1 MPSFSHTPTSFVPLP
16 PKSALKRHWHLD
28 FAGAFSFVAFGIFI
42 LASLSALGIF
52 LFQMYLQHNL
62 VRLQHNTLVTQQS
75 FNTSSIQ
82 KITTLNKRIIIAK
95 NLLDTHTT
103 PSSFL
108 DELSTDTPKNV
119 RFISLAVTIN
129 PKDDTA
135 LIKANGVARDFN
147 VLVVESHTL
156 VGDTN
161 LSNVVFSNI
170 SVNERTGD
178 IDFTVSAT
186 VSKKLIGNFSTMVK
200 GNGIATSSSAVA
212 STTSVIPNNTATT
225 TP

>member
-42 LASLSALGIF
+42 LVSFLALGVF
-52 LFQMYLQHNL
+52 LYQIYLQNDL
-62 VRLQHNTLVTQQS
+62 TRLQQNARVTQQS
-75 FNTSSIQ
+75 FNATSIQ
-82 KITTLNKRIIIAK
+82 KITTLNKRIITAQ

-108 DELSTDTPKNV
+108 DELSADTPQNV
-119 RFISLAVTIN
+119 RFVSLGVIIN

-147 VLVVESHTL
+147 TLVVESRVL
-156 VGDTN
+156 EENKD
-161 LSNVVFSNI
+161 LSNVVFSGI
-170 SVNERTGD
+170 SVNEQTGD
-178 IDFTVSAT
+178 INFTVSAT
-186 VSKKLIGNFSTMVK
+186 VSKKLIGNFSAMVN
-200 GNGIATSSSAVA
+200 GNGTATTSSAVA
-212 STTSVIPNNTATT
+212 STTPVIPNNTATT